1 MECLTCS
8 FMLAR
13 LAAVG
18 PGHRRAGHSNLR
30 AHRFLLRCRW
40 GGRAYVE
47 HGGEECSLTLRAEA
61 DCSTGCPTVR

>member
-18 PGHRRAGHSNLR
+18 PGHRGLGTQTCA
-30 AHRFLLRCRW
+30 
-40 GGRAYVE
+40 
-47 HGGEECSLTLRAEA
+47 
-61 DCSTGCPTVR
+61 PTDSPLV